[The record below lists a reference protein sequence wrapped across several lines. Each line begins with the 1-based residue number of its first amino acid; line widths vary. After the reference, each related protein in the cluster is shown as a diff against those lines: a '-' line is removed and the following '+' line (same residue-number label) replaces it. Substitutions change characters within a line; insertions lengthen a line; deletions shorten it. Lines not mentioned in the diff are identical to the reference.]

1 LNNSVING
9 QGDIHEHIL
18 CVHVLR
24 VK

>member
-18 CVHVLR
+18 CVHVLS